1 MHVVGRAVEVL
12 NRRIIMSNRTH
23 KATCILLA
31 SLFVLPGCAWYEQN
45 KKTVWGAGI
54 GAAGGALIGGAYKG
68 KKGAVW
74 GGLLGALAGGAI
86 GQYLDRKDRSA
97 AETKAQHQYQEQQ
110 GVRLEL
116 MAVSSDPTQ
125 AAPGNEVKLQ
135 ATYAVMAPNDQQ
147 TVRVTET
154 RQVMLNGQKVA
165 ETTAQVDRT
174 SGTYSS
180 AVPITLPPEAQRGTY
195 QLHVTLAAAGQ
206 TSQQSSA
213 FTVN

>member
-1 MHVVGRAVEVL
+1 
-12 NRRIIMSNRTH
+12 MSNRLRS
-23 KATCILLA
+23 AICVLLAALLA
-31 SLFVLPGCAWYEQN
+31 SPGCAWYEAN

-74 GGLLGALAGGAI
+74 GGLLGALAGGAV

-97 AETKAQHQYQEQQ
+97 AETKAEHQYKPEQ
-110 GVRLEL
+110 GTRLEL
-116 MAVSSDPTQ
+116 MAVGSDPTQ
-125 AAPGNEVKLQ
+125 VAPGSDVKLQ

-147 TVRVTET
+147 SVKVTET
-154 RQVMLNGQKVA
+154 RKITLNGQKVA
-165 ETTAQVDRT
+165 ETTAEMDRT
-174 SGTYSS
+174 PGTYSS
-180 AVPITLPPEAQRGTY
+180 IVPISLPPDTQRGTY